1 MPNATTGPNIGS
13 LLARVP
19 LLAQLTED
27 DSAVLASQS
36 RVDHYER
43 ETVIFSQGDP
53 CDRFWLVAE
62 GRVKIV
68 HQSEDGRDVILEMI
82 SPSEV
87 FGGAAF
93 FMLAHPATAR
103 SMTQVETIS
112 FSSEVYAR
120 LVRANPDVAQKLIR
134 MLGGRLHSLMGLQVL
149 AGERVERRLA
159 HILLKLANRAG
170 RAEPNDGVLITIPL
184 TRQDLADMA
193 GTTLETAIRTMSRFR
208 EHGWVETQRGGYII
222 IRDLVQLRLQ
232 AGT

>member
-1 MPNATTGPNIGS
+1 MPNTTAGPNTAL
-13 LLARVP
+13 LLARLP
-19 LLAQLTED
+19 LLAGLTERASTD
-27 DSAVLASQS
+27 LASQS
-36 RVDHYER
+36 RVDRYER
-43 ETVIFSQGDP
+43 ETVIFNQSDP
-53 CDRFWLVAE
+53 CDRFWLLAE

-68 HQSEDGRDVILEMI
+68 HQSDDGRDVILEMI
-82 SPSEV
+82 SPGEV

-103 SMTQVETIS
+103 TMTEVETIS

-120 LVRANPDVAQKLIR
+120 LIRANPEVAQKLIR

-170 RAEPNDGVLITIPL
+170 RAEPGDSVLITLPL

-193 GTTLETAIRTMSRFR
+193 GTTLETAIRTLSRFR
-208 EHGWVETQRGGYII
+208 EQGWVETQRGGYIL
-222 IRDLVQLRLQ
+222 IRDLEQLRLQ
-232 AGT
+232 AGA